1 MEDRAP
7 VDIEHDSVPWVAY
20 ELISRQIIIIATV
33 TNKRDRRTLA
43 FVIAL
48 EIHGRES
55 VPLVNP
61 AIDSKMERTTER
73 ENGR

>member
-7 VDIEHDSVPWVAY
+7 VDIEHDSVPGVAY

-48 EIHGRES
+48 
-55 VPLVNP
+55 
-61 AIDSKMERTTER
+61 
-73 ENGR
+73 

>member
-1 MEDRAP
+1 MFIGRDRLEQRQSRWTGGAFG
-7 VDIEHDSVPWVAY
+7 HGRSSTCRYRADSVSVVAY

-48 EIHGRES
+48 
-55 VPLVNP
+55 
-61 AIDSKMERTTER
+61 
-73 ENGR
+73 